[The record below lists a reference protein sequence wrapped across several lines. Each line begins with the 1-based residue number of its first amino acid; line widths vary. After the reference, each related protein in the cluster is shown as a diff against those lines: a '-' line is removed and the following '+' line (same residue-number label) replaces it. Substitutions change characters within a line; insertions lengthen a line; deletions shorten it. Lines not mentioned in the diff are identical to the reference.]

1 MKSLKTT
8 GVVAGRGG
16 GQSEFSGRS
25 FEAQLLAIAA
35 VIMSTILMTIGF
47 AGPAAAVVGDEEFTI
62 VIPIDTVVFA
72 EEGSTTVL
80 ATTPVAEE
88 FAGQVCSV
96 ATRAENQESVHPGN
110 DLIVE
115 SGSSLVTVED
125 VEGTAGGVVVGEGV
139 LELGSEIVISL
150 VMGPDEVFSAGLDL
164 VVDCTVVVEV
174 TTTTLEATT
183 TTLAAT
189 TTTLAATTTTN
200 GQADSTSATI
210 PSEQTTST
218 VQDTV
223 RGTVLTTTTV
233 DDEVEDLV
241 VLPFTGPGNGELLF
255 LLGGT
260 MALVGIILVGS
271 RREDTE

>member
-16 GQSEFSGRS
+16 GQPEFSGKS
-25 FEAQLLAIAA
+25 FETQLLAIAA
-35 VIMSTILMTIGF
+35 VILLTTLMTIGF

-72 EEGSTTVL
+72 LEGSTTVL
-80 ATTPVAEE
+80 AATPVAEE

-96 ATRAENQESVHPGN
+96 ATRAENQESIHPGN

-115 SGSSLVTVED
+115 SGSSLVTIED
-125 VEGTAGGVVVGEGV
+125 VEGTAGGVVVGEGE

-150 VMGPDEVFSAGLDL
+150 VMGPDEVFSAGLDV

-189 TTTLAATTTTN
+189 TTTN
-200 GQADSTSATI
+200 GQADSTSATL

-218 VQDTV
+218 VDDTV
-223 RGTVLTTTTV
+223 RGTILTTTTV

-241 VLPFTGPGNGELLF
+241 VLPFTGPSNGELLF
-255 LLGGT
+255 LLGGA

-271 RREDTE
+271 RREDIE